1 MVKINKFELYY
12 MLKKAI
18 NFLVLNILLKSLLAA
33 SVLDVVLV
41 PDGYRL
47 KTSNI
52 NESRYYGVPFQVAI
66 ISSYHPSVCSPGSVA
81 LRLPRDVVNPNFIA
95 NFGLDASYAHI
106 DYVIQQ
112 PSDGCMR
119 AHHVLHPK
127 ESDAAPTSCYAR
139 FGATV
144 DLRSISPNNVAMDSN
159 GLDINIHP
167 GNGTTEPVLSPN
179 DGHIRVG
186 GEPLRDYVLK
196 NGSVLFLTKIAG
208 NNGRKA
214 ATLHFIIHPDDETVI
229 RNLINSSPKTIGEM
243 LDHMQRCNDPL
254 MNYFVN
260 SISGRGALPAI
271 QKIDYFPACEN
282 LLVRVL
288 AENPEFIARD
298 KRLQLQRLLTSVP
311 MMAEDMSADEIIDSI
326 AKIKSL
332 CSKLCLQYHDV
343 LKFQLIKPFNS
354 IQTKILES
362 IRLALLDADSDDKSK
377 KLQDL
382 KKNLSEFYANAG
394 VDPRSENVSNELN
407 SFLMATIKPIQDA
420 VEALNTR
427 GYNEIWNDDKQIFCK
442 QNESDLKSGIIGMW
456 KLFDVYNAACGL
468 LNKPPFSVRSIDVS
482 SLKKRISNFALSRN
496 IYDKELG
503 LGYA

>member
-1 MVKINKFELYY
+1 

-18 NFLVLNILLKSLLAA
+18 NFLVLNIMLKSLLAA
-33 SVLDVVLV
+33 SVLDFELV
-41 PDGYRL
+41 SDGYRL

-52 NESRYYGVPFQVAI
+52 NESRYYGFPLQVAVI
-66 ISSYHPSVCSPGSVA
+66 NSYNPTSTSYSIA
-81 LRLPRDVVNPNFIA
+81 LRLPRDVVNSNFIA

-106 DYVIQQ
+106 DYVIQE
-112 PSDGCMR
+112 PSGGCMR

-127 ESDAAPTSCYAR
+127 ESGAVPTTCYAR

-229 RNLINSSPKTIGEM
+229 RNLINSSPKTIAEM
-243 LDHMQRCNDPL
+243 LDRMQRCNDPL

-271 QKIDYFPACEN
+271 QKIDYFPAGEN
-282 LLVRVL
+282 LLAKVL
-288 AENPEFIARD
+288 AENSEFIARD
-298 KRLQLQRLLTSVP
+298 KRAQLQSLLTSVP
-311 MMAEDMSADEIIDSI
+311 MLAEDMSADEIIDSI

-343 LKFQLIKPFNS
+343 VRFQFEKIFTGTKGKFFNS
-354 IQTKILES
+354 MHSILCDDT
-362 IRLALLDADSDDKSK
+362 ISDDDKIK
-377 KLQDL
+377 KLEFFT
-382 KKNLSEFYANAG
+382 KNLSELYFCTG
-394 VDPRSENVSNELN
+394 VCSEYESKKKLFPDFLSSILN
-407 SFLMATIKPIQDA
+407 PAQDA
-420 VEALNTR
+420 VQALNKR
-427 GYNEIWNDDKQIFCK
+427 GYDGFWDSDEQIFCK
-442 QNESDLKSGIIGMW
+442 QNEGDLKSGIIKVW
-456 KLFDVYNAACGL
+456 KLFDTCDKARVL
-468 LNKPPFSVRSIDVS
+468 LGASEYDVEKVVADM
-482 SLKKRISNFALSRN
+482 KKRISNFALSRG
-496 IYDKELG
+496 IYDAKLG